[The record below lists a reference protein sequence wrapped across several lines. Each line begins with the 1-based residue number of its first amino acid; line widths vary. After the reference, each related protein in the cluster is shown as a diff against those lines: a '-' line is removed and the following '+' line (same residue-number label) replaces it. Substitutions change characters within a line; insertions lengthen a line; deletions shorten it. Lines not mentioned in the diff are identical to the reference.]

1 MQKQIAFYEDVQ
13 TVGDLIKILET
24 FNQDLEV
31 ENQFGEPISVS
42 LYEDAETKERTILIG
57 GV

>member
-1 MQKQIAFYEDVQ
+1 MQKRIAFYEDVQ

-31 ENQFGEPISVS
+31 ENQFGELISVS
-42 LYEDAETKERTILIG
+42 LYEDAETKERTILID